1 MVANVLVELANKK
14 VDRTFDY
21 LVPSS
26 LVSMVKVGIRVMVP
40 FGSRFLEGFVL
51 ALKEKSEIENLK
63 EIKEIIDNEV
73 VLNEELLAL
82 GKRIQEETL
91 SPLISCYQVML
102 PKALKAKKGHHLGIK
117 YESVISLTH
126 EIADLSCY
134 NASQKEIILKLQ
146 QEKECLKKDLASIST
161 SSLSTLLKKGILKE
175 EKKEYYRLQKEVER
189 KEKYPLTLE
198 QQKVVDEVLASKN
211 TYTPYLLH
219 GVTGSGKTEVYMEI
233 IEAVLKEGKK
243 SIVLVPEISL
253 TPQMVNRFQARF
265 GSIVAILHS
274 RLSEGEKY
282 DEWRKIARGEV
293 SIVIGARSAIF
304 APLSPIGAIIIDEE
318 HTQSYHQENSPRYS
332 AIDVALIR
340 GKTNSCPV
348 ILGSATPTLESYAR
362 AERGVYHLLELPHRV
377 LNRPLPKV
385 TIVDLKETRK
395 RTNSYFSTTLLD
407 KIRLRLEKKEQ
418 VMLLLNRRGYSSYLS
433 CSNCGHVVK
442 CPHCDISL
450 TYHKNSNT
458 LRCHYCGYGEKNIT
472 VCPSCREKSM
482 YSVGFGTEKVEEELK
497 NYFPQAGIVRMD
509 YDTTSRKGSHEKII
523 EDFASGKYQIL
534 LGTQMIA
541 KGLDFPNVTLVGVI
555 NADTGLNIPDFRSSE
570 NTFQLLDQVSGRSG
584 RGTSLGEVVIQTF
597 NPDHYAIRYAKE
609 HDYLGFYNEEMN
621 IRKQLKYS
629 PYYYMTLVKVS
640 STTDGIAK
648 KEIEKIYRSLERNLT
663 SSILLG
669 PNPSP
674 LYRINNTYYYQIII
688 KYKKEENLYPIL
700 EKVLNYYESNNQV
713 KVIVDFNPR
722 SFI

>member
-26 LVSMVKVGIRVMVP
+26 LTPMVKVGIRVMVP
-40 FGSRFLEGFVL
+40 FGNRSLEGFVL
-51 ALKEKSEIENLK
+51 ALKEESEIKELK
-63 EIKEIIDNEV
+63 EIIEIIDNEV

-126 EIADLSCY
+126 EVVDLSCY
-134 NASQKEIILKLQ
+134 NAPQKEIILKLQ
-146 QEKECLKKDLASIST
+146 QEKECLKKELASIST

-175 EKKEYYRLQKEVER
+175 EKKEYYRLQKEVEK

-198 QQKVVDEVLASKN
+198 QQKVVDEVLTSKN

-304 APLSPIGAIIIDEE
+304 APLSPLGAIIIDEE

-332 AIDVALIR
+332 AIDVALMR
-340 GKTNSCPV
+340 GETNNCPV

-458 LRCHYCGYGEKNIT
+458 LRCHYCGYGEKYIT
-472 VCPSCREKSM
+472 ICPSCGEESM

-497 NYFPQAGIVRMD
+497 KCFPQTGIVRMD

-584 RGTSLGEVVIQTF
+584 RGTSLGEVVIQTY

-609 HDYLGFYNEEMN
+609 HDYLGFYKEEMN

-640 STTDGIAK
+640 SAIDSIAK
-648 KEIEKIYRSLERNLT
+648 KEIEKIYRSLERNLS

-700 EKVLNYYESNNQV
+700 EKVLNYYESNNQI
-713 KVIVDFNPR
+713 KIIVDFNPR